1 MFLVK
6 DMNPLKKDEIINLCK
21 EMKTSDF
28 TADFYY
34 TNDLED
40 IKYVAFSGKTLT
52 LL

>member
-1 MFLVK
+1 
-6 DMNPLKKDEIINLCK
+6 
-21 EMKTSDF
+21 MKTSDF

-40 IKYVAFSGKTLT
+40 IKYVASSGKTLT